1 MAKKF
6 NEIGKTYLFY
16 LRKEDW
22 NDTKYFRNNY
32 NTYK

>member
-16 LRKEDW
+16 LRKEDK
-22 NDTKYFRNNY
+22 NDTKFFRNINGLI
-32 NTYK
+32 